1 MILNCL
7 KSRVAEHLWR
17 VNMLKGPKVS
27 LNLHNSTFV
36 TFFDH
41 SKKNQLKKLCFS
53 SIWNL
58 EIVS

>member
-41 SKKNQLKKLCFS
+41 SKKKSAQK
-53 SIWNL
+53 
-58 EIVS
+58 IVL